1 MPLLYKYL
9 APATGPKGEQLLPA
23 SLRTM
28 TFLASNPCTFNDPF
42 EVRPY
47 FDQECHDHFA
57 QTHESFYQKV
67 LGLKHSLLAGRSMV
81 GLPTENAVGF
91 GEELN
96 KRFRDELGKRFRV
109 LCLSKTFSSVLM
121 WGHYTRSYG
130 GFVIGVDTD
139 HPAFPKGL
147 KPEGFDIQYCPER
160 TRTKLP
166 LAFYR
171 SPSVE
176 EYDLLTGTLMNSPD
190 QLVESDG
197 RLLIPF
203 REYRRRVEEAAI
215 IALTTKAEDWRYE
228 REIRFIYELPGHQG
242 QLIRKDDLTLAP
254 IPPDALREIIV
265 GFRASAQLVAD
276 LVQLYRD
283 GKIGKPKLD
292 YSTCHPNRYEVQAHE
307 TDDKYLLDY
316 FQIVLPS
323 Q

>member
-9 APATGPKGEQLLPA
+9 APGTSPQGEPLLPTP
-23 SLRTM
+23 LREM
-28 TFLASNPCTFNDPF
+28 TLLASNPCSFNDPF

-47 FDQECHDHFA
+47 FDQERHDHFA
-57 QTHESFYQKV
+57 QTHESFYQAAI
-67 LGLKHSLLAGRSMV
+67 GIKHSLLANRSMV

-96 KRFRDELGKRFRV
+96 KRFRDELGRRFRV
-109 LCLSKTFSSVLM
+109 LCLSRTNKNVLM

-130 GFVIGVDTD
+130 GLVIGVDSD

-147 KPEGFDIQYCPER
+147 KPEGFDIQYCFER

-166 LAFYR
+166 LAFYQ
-171 SPSVE
+171 SPGVE
-176 EYDLLTGTLMNSPD
+176 EYDLRGNIVNSPD
-190 QLVESDG
+190 QLVISDG
-197 RLLIPF
+197 GLAIPF
-203 REYRRRVEEAAI
+203 REYRRQVEEATI
-215 IALTTKAEDWRYE
+215 TALTTKAEDWRYE
-228 REIRFIYELPGHQG
+228 QEVRFLYELPGHRS
-242 QLIRKDDLTLAP
+242 QLVLKGDLALVP

-265 GFRASAQLVAD
+265 GFRANARMVAD
-276 LVQLYRD
+276 LVQLFRN
-283 GKIGKPKLD
+283 GKLGKPKLL

-316 FQIVLPS
+316 FQVVLPS